1 MNGRNAGNKFLRKF
15 AAIVAYIKFFT
26 IIATRA
32 KISFG
37 LLAVCPCGLA
47 AFENYGFFFAVRLSF
62 RIQKLVSRP
71 ETPVGSVSHLFTV
84 TCHFCGTSFQNPVK
98 ITVENSITLM
108 LSMVSVSQKCPGQL
122 GTNPKLGTLCRSYA
136 FGLEYN
142 E

>member
-47 AFENYGFFFAVRLSF
+47 AFENYGFFLRC
-62 RIQKLVSRP
+62 
-71 ETPVGSVSHLFTV
+71 G
-84 TCHFCGTSFQNPVK
+84 CHFEFKN
-98 ITVENSITLM
+98 
-108 LSMVSVSQKCPGQL
+108 LSPA
-122 GTNPKLGTLCRSYA
+122 PKHQS
-136 FGLEYN
+136 EV
-142 E
+142 

>member
-47 AFENYGFFFAVRLSF
+47 AFENYGFFCGAAVISNSKTCLPPRNTSRKCKSF
-62 RIQKLVSRP
+62 IYCNLPFLWHKFSKSGKNHCGKLNNANAVN
-71 ETPVGSVSHLFTV
+71 G
-84 TCHFCGTSFQNPVK
+84 FCVPKV
-98 ITVENSITLM
+98 
-108 LSMVSVSQKCPGQL
+108 PGAA
-122 GTNPKLGTLCRSYA
+122 GDKS
-136 FGLEYN
+136 
-142 E
+142 